1 MIHFSFIP
9 LEELNSAVLNSL
21 EDRYE
26 LEDVLTF
33 ETAEE
38 LKIFV
43 AFLGAELS
51 ESPFQNLEEV
61 DSSWLINGALKYF
74 SEAEFESFYQEW
86 IASTGRDNNMDE
98 YGQFM
103 CFNRSIGKLNKAT
116 HRVVLQNAI

>member
-33 ETAEE
+33 ETADE

-43 AFLGAELS
+43 ALLGAELS

-61 DSSWLINGALKYF
+61 DSSWLINRVLKSF
-74 SEAEFESFYQEW
+74 SETEFESFYQEW

-98 YGQFM
+98 YGQLI
-103 CFNRSIGKLNKAT
+103 CFNSFVGKLNQAT
-116 HRVVLQNAI
+116 HKVVLQNSI